1 MNTDSKQPSERF
13 LGGIKVLDLSQFIP
27 GPFATRQLAD
37 LGAEVIK
44 VEPPDGDPMR
54 RFMHTSGDTLSAVY
68 RHLNRG
74 KRICRLDLKS
84 DAGKQCLRD
93 LIVDADILLE
103 SFRPGV
109 LERLGFGRDVLEQL
123 NPRLIHCALSGYG
136 QTGPYRLRAGHDI
149 NYNAASGA
157 LQVSGTSAR
166 PVIGYPPVV
175 DHAGAM
181 QASITILGALYAR
194 EHSGKGAYL
203 DISLFETILSWQYYP
218 LLKHESARAES
229 LINGGAACYNIYQ
242 CADGQFVTLGAVESH
257 FWQRFCETVDRPQWI
272 ARHFETM
279 PQTELINEVNQ
290 LISQH
295 PARYWKQLF
304 AAVDCCFEMVVF
316 PGDPA
321 AHPQIQARNALT
333 EHGPTYP
340 GMINDEPVFIDETLF
355 EFDADETPH
364 WGHTE

>member
-1 MNTDSKQPSERF
+1 LNTNSRQPSERF
-13 LGGIKVLDLSQFIP
+13 LDGIRVLDLSQFIP

-54 RFMHTSGDTLSAVY
+54 RFMHSNDDSLSKVY

-84 DAGKQCLRD
+84 DTGKQNLRD
-93 LIVDADILLE
+93 LITDADILLE

-109 LERLGFGRDVLEQL
+109 LEKLGFGRDVLNQL

-149 NYNAASGA
+149 NYSAASGS
-157 LQVSGTSAR
+157 LQVSGTTER
-166 PVIGYPPVV
+166 PVIGYPPIV

-194 EHSGKGAYL
+194 EHSGKGAFL

-218 LLKHESARAES
+218 LLNREPERAES

-242 CADGQFVTLGAVESH
+242 SADGHFVTLGAVESH
-257 FWQRFCETVDRPQWI
+257 FWQRFCRAVECPQWI
-272 ARHFETM
+272 ERQFETM
-279 PQTELINEVNQ
+279 PQNDLIAELSH
-290 LISQH
+290 LFAQH
-295 PARYWKQLF
+295 LVEHWNQLF
-304 AAVDCCFEMVVF
+304 ASVDCCFETVVF
-316 PGDPA
+316 PADPVQ
-321 AHPQIQARNALT
+321 HPQIQARNCLT
-333 EHGPTYP
+333 DHGPSYP
-340 GMINDEPVFIDETLF
+340 GMINDEPVFTDPDLSEIDPGEI
-355 EFDADETPH
+355 PR
-364 WGHTE
+364 WSGI